1 VILVGG
7 ARAMSMNADGGR
19 AAWAPNM
26 HRSRRISEEESVSE
40 TRHHQ
45 QNPGV
50 LHELDAREV
59 HALLRNRQ
67 AVLIDVREPEEFEA
81 ERIPGALLFPL
92 SGFDPESLPLD
103 GSKRIIFQ
111 CGTGRRSAQAAQ
123 RLIRHGSDQASHLAG
138 GLKAWKEA
146 GLPITTFD
154 PSTGR
159 LLHGRL

>member
-1 VILVGG
+1 
-7 ARAMSMNADGGR
+7 
-19 AAWAPNM
+19 
-26 HRSRRISEEESVSE
+26 VSQI
-40 TRHHQ
+40 HHGKK
-45 QNPGV
+45 GV
-50 LHELDAREV
+50 LRELDAEQV

-92 SGFDPESLPLD
+92 SGFDLESLPLD
-103 GSKRIIFQ
+103 GSKHVIFQ

-123 RLIRHGSDQASHLAG
+123 RLLESGRTEAFHLGG

-146 GLPITTFD
+146 GLPITTLD

-159 LLHGRL
+159 VLHGRL

>member
-1 VILVGG
+1 
-7 ARAMSMNADGGR
+7 MSD
-19 AAWAPNM
+19 
-26 HRSRRISEEESVSE
+26 S
-40 TRHHQ
+40 HHHGSK
-45 QNPGV
+45 GV
-50 LHELDAREV
+50 LHELQAPQV
-59 HALLRNRQ
+59 HALLRSRQ
-67 AVLIDVREPEEFEA
+67 AVLIDVREPAEFEA

-123 RLIRHGSDQASHLAG
+123 RLLAGACEEASHLSG

-154 PSTGR
+154 PSTGQV
-159 LLHGRL
+159 HQGRL

>member
-1 VILVGG
+1 MSE
-7 ARAMSMNADGGR
+7 ARH
-19 AAWAPNM
+19 P
-26 HRSRRISEEESVSE
+26 HRIK
-40 TRHHQ
+40 
-45 QNPGV
+45 GV
-50 LHELDAREV
+50 LHELDAAQV
-59 HALLRNRQ
+59 HALLRARQ
-67 AVLIDVREPEEFEA
+67 AVLIDVREPPEFEA

-123 RLIRHGSDQASHLAG
+123 RLLEGGRDEVSHLSG

-146 GLPITTFD
+146 GLPVTKFD

-159 LLHGRL
+159 VHQGRL